1 MKSLHINNNMEALIH
16 IKTPN
21 TYKLLKAIK
30 GTSKKELPILV
41 MITSYPPRECGI
53 ATYANDLYNSLNNKF
68 NQSFTIQICALEQKN
83 AQYSYAKE
91 VKYKLNTS
99 SLENYIELAN
109 QINSNNQIQL
119 IIVQHEFGFFHG
131 NDQAFQSF
139 LTSVNKPIIIALHTV
154 LGKPNETQ
162 KKYMQLILA
171 KAIKTIVMTKHAA
184 TILIEEYHI
193 ESAKVNIIS
202 HGTHLVKHTDK
213 IVLKRKYG
221 FLGRKIL
228 STFGLLNSGKSI
240 ETTLDALVQIIKKE
254 PTVLFLIIGITH
266 PEVVKNEGEIYRESL
281 KEKIKTLH
289 LEEHVLFINR
299 FLELPELLDH
309 LQLTDIYLF
318 TSNNPNQA
326 VSGTFSYAISSG
338 CPIIATAI
346 PHALEVLANNT
357 GIIVEFNNSQQLS
370 TAIITLLENH
380 EKREEFSL
388 NGIHKLASTAWENS
402 ALKHA
407 AIFNQ
412 TASTPL
418 HLNFSIPPINLCHL
432 KMLTTKF
439 GMIQF
444 SILNKPD
451 LSSGYTIDDNA
462 RALIAVGMI
471 FENTRQFE
479 YLNLLEIYL
488 DFIQF
493 CQQEDG
499 SFLNYVNLQQEFTN
513 DNLNCNLEDAN
524 GRAIWAIGYII
535 GLEKIL
541 PKNIIEKAKTI
552 LKKSIP
558 HLNSI
563 HSTRAMAFIVK
574 GLSYS
579 IEHEFDKQ
587 AFDTINIL
595 ANRIY
600 QMYLHESKPKWEWY
614 ESYLTYGNSLLPEA
628 MLCAWKVTGNE
639 HFKKTAKD
647 SFHFL
652 ISQTFDST
660 CIHVVSNKN
669 WHNKNIANVSKLVGG
684 EQPIDVAYTI
694 LSLIS
699 FHKAFNSD
707 FYKQKIK
714 IAFDWFQGRNH
725 LNEIIYNPCTGGCYD
740 GLEDSYVN
748 LNQGAESTVSYLM
761 ARLAIEKY
769 NFPNF

>member
-1 MKSLHINNNMEALIH
+1 MKYLHINNNMEALINYN
-16 IKTPN
+16 TSN
-21 TYKLLKAIK
+21 TYTLQKAIE
-30 GTSKKELPILV
+30 GAPKKALPILV

-53 ATYANDLYNSLNNKF
+53 ATYANDLFNSLNKKF
-68 NQSFTIQICALEQKN
+68 DQSFTIQICAIEQKN
-83 AQYSYAKE
+83 AHYSYANE
-91 VKYKLNTS
+91 VMYKLNTS
-99 SLENYIELAN
+99 NLENYIELAN
-109 QINSNNQIQL
+109 QLNSNKQIQL
-119 IIVQHEFGFFHG
+119 ILVQHEFGFYHG

-139 LTSVNKPIIIALHTV
+139 LKSIKKPIIIALHTV
-154 LGKPNETQ
+154 LGKPDEIQ
-162 KKYMQLILA
+162 KVYMQLMLA

-184 TILIEEYHI
+184 TILIEEYNI
-193 ESAKVNIIS
+193 ESAKINIIS
-202 HGTHLVKHTDK
+202 HGTHLVKYTDK

-221 FLGRKIL
+221 LLGRKIL

-240 ETTLDALVQIIKKE
+240 ETTLNALVQVIKKE
-254 PTVLFLIIGITH
+254 PSVLFLIIGITH

-281 KEKIKTLH
+281 KEKIKLLH

-370 TAIITLLENH
+370 SAILTLLENH
-380 EKREEFSL
+380 QKREEFSL

-407 AIFNQ
+407 AIFNK
-412 TASTPL
+412 TISTPL

-432 KMLTTKF
+432 KTLTTKF
-439 GMIQF
+439 GIIQF

-451 LSSGYTIDDNA
+451 LSSGYTLDDNA
-462 RALIAVGMI
+462 RALIAAGMI
-471 FENTRQFE
+471 FENSRQFE
-479 YLNLLEIYL
+479 YLNILEIYL
-488 DFIQF
+488 DFIRF
-493 CQQEDG
+493 CQHENG
-499 SFLNYVNLQQEFTN
+499 SFLNYVNLEQEFTN

-541 PKNIIEKAKTI
+541 PRNIIKKAKNI
-552 LKKSIP
+552 LNKSIS

-563 HSTRAMAFIVK
+563 HSTRAMAFIIK

-579 IEHEFDKQ
+579 IKNDFDKQ
-587 AFDTINIL
+587 AYDTINIL
-595 ANRIY
+595 ANRVY

-614 ESYLTYGNSLLPEA
+614 EYYLTYANSLLPEA
-628 MLCAWKVTGNE
+628 MLYAWETTGNE
-639 HFKKTAKD
+639 LYKKTAKD

-652 ISQTFDST
+652 ISQTFDT
-660 CIHVVSNKN
+660 TGIHVVSNKN
-669 WHNKNIANVSKLVGG
+669 WHNNTTANISNLVGG

-699 FHKAFNSD
+699 FYKAFKSP

-725 LNEIIYNPCTGGCYD
+725 LNEIVYNPCTGGCYD

-769 NFPNF
+769 DFPNF

>member
-1 MKSLHINNNMEALIH
+1 MKYLHINNNMEALINY
-16 IKTPN
+16 KTLN
-21 TYKLLKAIK
+21 TYTLQKAVESAPK
-30 GTSKKELPILV
+30 TALPILV

-53 ATYANDLYNSLNNKF
+53 ATYANDLFNSLNKKF
-68 NQSFTIQICALEQKN
+68 DQSFTIQICAIEQKN
-83 AQYSYAKE
+83 THYSYAKE

-99 SLENYIELAN
+99 NQENYIELAN
-109 QINSNNQIQL
+109 QLNSNEHIQL
-119 IIVQHEFGFFHG
+119 ILVQQEFGFYHG

-139 LTSVNKPIIIALHTV
+139 LSSVKKPIIIALHTV

-162 KKYMQLILA
+162 KVYMQLMLA

-184 TILIEEYHI
+184 TILIEEYNI
-193 ESAKVNIIS
+193 ESAKINIIS
-202 HGTHLVKHTDK
+202 HGTHLVKYTDK

-281 KEKIKTLH
+281 KEKIKLLH
-289 LEEHVLFINR
+289 LEDHVLFINR

-309 LQLTDIYLF
+309 LQLTEIYLF
-318 TSNNPNQA
+318 TSNNSNQA

-338 CPIIATAI
+338 CPIIATSI

-370 TAIITLLENH
+370 SAILTLLENH
-380 EKREEFSL
+380 QKREEFSL

-407 AIFNQ
+407 AI
-412 TASTPL
+412 
-418 HLNFSIPPINLCHL
+418 
-432 KMLTTKF
+432 
-439 GMIQF
+439 
-444 SILNKPD
+444 LNK
-451 LSSGYTIDDNA
+451 
-462 RALIAVGMI
+462 
-471 FENTRQFE
+471 
-479 YLNLLEIYL
+479 
-488 DFIQF
+488 
-493 CQQEDG
+493 
-499 SFLNYVNLQQEFTN
+499 
-513 DNLNCNLEDAN
+513 
-524 GRAIWAIGYII
+524 
-535 GLEKIL
+535 
-541 PKNIIEKAKTI
+541 
-552 LKKSIP
+552 SIS
-558 HLNSI
+558 HLYSI
-563 HSTRAMAFIVK
+563 HSTRAMAFIIK

-579 IEHEFDKQ
+579 IKNDFDKQ
-587 AFDTINIL
+587 AYDTINIL
-595 ANRIY
+595 ANRVY

-614 ESYLTYGNSLLPEA
+614 ESYLTYANSLLPEA
-628 MLCAWKVTGNE
+628 MLYAWEATGNE
-639 HFKKTAKD
+639 LYKKTAKD

-652 ISQTFDST
+652 ISQTFDPT
-660 CIHVVSNKN
+660 GIHVVSNKN
-669 WHNKNIANVSKLVGG
+669 WHNNTTSNVSNLVGG

-699 FHKAFNSD
+699 FYKAFKSP

-725 LNEIIYNPCTGGCYD
+725 LNEIVYNPCTGGCYD

-769 NFPNF
+769 DFPNF